1 MAPKKQIQI
10 QPKNRGENRSSHS
23 QSQNQSKNQQ
33 NPSSSPSPPAQAN
46 QNVAAS
52 TGAAGATGA
61 TVDSTNLETITED
74 VVKPAPDSAYDTTNA
89 RLPPIRTDAV
99 PNHNAAPPTP
109 TSPTN
114 CSTSLPPDGPAS
126 KDTQAVTELLDTMK
140 STVGAVGATLDV
152 LGNQT
157 MKIASLV
164 PAIDAN
170 NQISTV
176 TKHVSDHY
184 AKQEKKMEEVKDL
197 FKKELSNTQLQ
208 ERLKKVALVY
218 AQEVIRREIAERV
231 RKELEQQVTQDMREQ
246 VAQYQRRILEIRTL
260 LQNSEARRHNAA
272 IRSSN
277 LEEPLK
283 PLLRP
288 LPPSPTLADL
298 PSTPSSG
305 KTIVNDPL
313 SPANQPL
320 PKTTRPNDRT
330 QQKAQQRNSIPPK
343 PELAELV
350 IENNPRTMIREMDLV
365 PPTPSPLF
373 PRNLSSLM
381 KMGVDDAKALVSEY
395 GLHSGSPPVASAR
408 ESGQESREEI
418 LNRFMSHIGVGF
430 QLVPGPTSPGAKNT
444 PQSPTH
450 IMTRT

>member
-1 MAPKKQIQI
+1 MP
-10 QPKNRGENRSSHS
+10 PKNRNQSQTNSRGNNRSG
-23 QSQNQSKNQQ
+23 KNQQ
-33 NPSSSPSPPAQAN
+33 NPVSPPAN
-46 QNVAAS
+46 QNVTAS
-52 TGAAGATGA
+52 TVNTAG
-61 TVDSTNLETITED
+61 ITED
-74 VVKPAPDSAYDTTNA
+74 VIQPAPQSAYDKTGTH
-89 RLPPIRTDAV
+89 LPPITTNAV

-114 CSTSLPPDGPAS
+114 CSTSLPPDGPAL
-126 KDTQAVTELLDTMK
+126 KDKQAVTELLDTMK

-157 MKIASLV
+157 IKIASLV

-176 TKHVSDHY
+176 TKQVSDHY

-197 FKKELSNTQLQ
+197 FKKELNNTQLQ
-208 ERLKKVALVY
+208 ERLKQVALVY

-260 LQNSEARRHNAA
+260 LENSEARRHNAL
-272 IRSSN
+272 IRSNN

-305 KTIVNDPL
+305 KTIVNDL
-313 SPANQPL
+313 ISPPNQPL

-350 IENNPRTMIREMDLV
+350 IENNPRTMIREMNLV

-395 GLHSGSPPVASAR
+395 GLHSGSPPAASAR